1 MGLFGFGFEFGI
13 FFFFFEGDR
22 EQGGE
27 ALSKYLNLATA
38 APEEKEMARPTKHL
52 LVSVAKLILTHLYVS
67 FTRHD
72 KEPVQNG
79 VSKSEAVPVVSF
91 RLCFCFW
98 SVCSFV

>member
-13 FFFFFEGDR
+13 FFFFEGDR

-91 RLCFCFW
+91 GLCFW